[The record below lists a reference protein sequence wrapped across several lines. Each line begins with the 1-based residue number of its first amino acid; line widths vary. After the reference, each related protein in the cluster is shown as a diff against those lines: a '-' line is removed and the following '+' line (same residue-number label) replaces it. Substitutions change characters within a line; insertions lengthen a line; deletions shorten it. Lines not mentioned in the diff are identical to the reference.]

1 MDASACA
8 SNDGRCLPADILT
21 MIFSRLALRPRLG
34 VVALVCR
41 HWRACALRSVTQ
53 VGDGAPAYLAALPS
67 LTMLHA
73 SSETLRCD
81 PSPSLRILSYN
92 SRGAALGGCSCH
104 HLRGLSRLTRL
115 TLDTDLGA
123 GCCTEAHA
131 LIARNADTLE
141 KLALAMGPQT
151 PSAASSALLSSP
163 RLPRLCALQVT
174 LVPDAVSLVQ
184 THASQLTRLTVEFSS
199 ADHST
204 ALTLPM
210 CRSLKIVGA
219 IAPAALNWALPAL
232 TSIKCNLF
240 TGPPGDLPL
249 EALRTLLMHQFTANR
264 AVGQL
269 SRCTGLRDL
278 TFWGTP
284 SGLPLNDLP
293 PLPALHTLSMYHCSG
308 DSKHYR
314 EFFAH
319 LQCSALTSLKI
330 DHQLAR
336 ELLAAWPFP
345 RLRKLT
351 LVGPHDA
358 SDVLPYLDAAPHLT
372 RLHMCITGG
381 ISDELLPLLGNKG
394 LEKVSVD
401 VYTYDDYSDLKAA
414 LRAPPNL
421 WKEFEVTVIEP

>member
-1 MDASACA
+1 MIGHRVCKLSK
-8 SNDGRCLPADILT
+8 GRSGWRVSRRRKHGCIS
-21 MIFSRLALRPRLG
+21 IRRSRLARSARSVCAKSKLPRLG

-163 RLPRLCALQVT
+163 RLPRLCALQMT

-293 PLPALHTLSMYHCSG
+293 PLPAPPCTTAVATRSNTANS
-308 DSKHYR
+308 SPT
-314 EFFAH
+314 
-319 LQCSALTSLKI
+319 CSAL
-330 DHQLAR
+330 R
-336 ELLAAWPFP
+336 
-345 RLRKLT
+345 
-351 LVGPHDA
+351 
-358 SDVLPYLDAAPHLT
+358 
-372 RLHMCITGG
+372 
-381 ISDELLPLLGNKG
+381 
-394 LEKVSVD
+394 
-401 VYTYDDYSDLKAA
+401 
-414 LRAPPNL
+414 
-421 WKEFEVTVIEP
+421 